1 MLFSE
6 KKDINER
13 ISLTTSLLAT
23 VSDLETGRY
32 QHNLSIFSPTRAF
45 GRYQI
50 VRTTGQEMFIKF
62 LQSNELDLNKI
73 NSEKFL
79 KKELTLEVDNIV
91 NYFHLK
97 HQERTG
103 EKWSKNYIKEQEV
116 NTLSLLRRFVYALK
130 EDMKTNKSLDAYVK
144 NVEKDSGMKTGFLVR
159 EKYVEMMR
167 HPELQGVI
175 SLATLEEKLVIYNKL
190 NKENKKTPEL
200 EKIQK
205 LFELYN
211 GDISNTKIMNG
222 KEITTREAYGINGK
236 NIFAKYNKTVVFKGK
251 TPQINLETYYRS
263 LN

>member
-97 HQERTG
+97 H
-103 EKWSKNYIKEQEV
+103 
-116 NTLSLLRRFVYALK
+116 
-130 EDMKTNKSLDAYVK
+130 
-144 NVEKDSGMKTGFLVR
+144 
-159 EKYVEMMR
+159 
-167 HPELQGVI
+167 
-175 SLATLEEKLVIYNKL
+175 
-190 NKENKKTPEL
+190 
-200 EKIQK
+200 
-205 LFELYN
+205 
-211 GDISNTKIMNG
+211 
-222 KEITTREAYGINGK
+222 
-236 NIFAKYNKTVVFKGK
+236 
-251 TPQINLETYYRS
+251 
-263 LN
+263 